1 VTAFDYR
8 DFFVIAED
16 LGQREDQA
24 ARRTALGRA
33 YYAVLGVALRA
44 LPVTEQAR
52 IGSGQIHDR
61 VWARYMAST
70 ARPARQIGG
79 AGLRLRTLRRQA
91 DYRDDLNF
99 SAADLRTALAD
110 ARRALDLLQRHGYQ
124 P

>member
-8 DFFVIAED
+8 DFFAIAEE
-16 LGQREDQA
+16 LGQRDDQA

-33 YYAVLGVALRA
+33 YYAVLGVAFRA
-44 LPVTEQAR
+44 LPAAEQAR
-52 IGSGQIHDR
+52 IGPGQIHDH

-79 AGLRLRTLRRQA
+79 AGLRLRTLRRRA
-91 DYRDDLNF
+91 DYRDDLDF
-99 SAADLRTALAD
+99 SAADLRTALTD
-110 ARRALDLLQRHGYQ
+110 ARRALDLLRRHGYQ